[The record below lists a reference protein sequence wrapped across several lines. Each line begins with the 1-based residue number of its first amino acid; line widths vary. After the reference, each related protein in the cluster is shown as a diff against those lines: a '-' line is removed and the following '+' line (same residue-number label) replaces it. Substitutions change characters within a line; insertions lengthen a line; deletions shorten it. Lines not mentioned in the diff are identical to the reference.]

1 MKKIVALITLL
12 VMAFC
17 LSACNKDPLVINESD
32 TFVVV
37 KVETDKTDLTLSQY
51 MQSLTEYNEN
61 FEIVDGMV
69 VSINGIKNASDW
81 SSCWMLYTSDVDN
94 ANTGWGKIEYKGSV
108 YGSAILGAESLI
120 VKDGCLYIWV
130 YQSVKL

>member
-17 LSACNKDPLVINESD
+17 LSACKKDPLVINESD

-37 KVETDKTDLTLSQY
+37 KAETDKTDLTLSQY

-69 VSINGIKNASDW
+69 VSINGIENASDW

-94 ANTGWGKIEYKGSV
+94 ANTGWGTIEYKSSV
-108 YGSAILGAESLI
+108 YGSAIYGAESLI

-130 YQSVKL
+130 YQSFKL

>member
-61 FEIVDGMV
+61 FEIVNGMV
-69 VSINGIKNASDW
+69 VSINGIENASDW
-81 SSCWMLYTSDVDN
+81 SNCWMLYTSDVDN
-94 ANTGWGKIEYKGSV
+94 ANTSWGKIEYKGSV
-108 YGSAILGAESLI
+108 YGSAIDGAERLI

-130 YQSVKL
+130 YQSFKL

>member
-81 SSCWMLYTSDVDN
+81 SNCWMLYTDDAENSSMGYSV
-94 ANTGWGKIEYKGSV
+94 EYKGKK
-108 YGSAILGAESLI
+108 YGSAIYGAESLI

-130 YQSVKL
+130 YQSFNL